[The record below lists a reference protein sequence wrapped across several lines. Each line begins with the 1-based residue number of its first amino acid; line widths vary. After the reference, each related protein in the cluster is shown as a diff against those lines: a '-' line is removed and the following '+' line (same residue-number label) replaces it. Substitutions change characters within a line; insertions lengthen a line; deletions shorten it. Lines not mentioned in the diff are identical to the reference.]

1 MRKIKA
7 ILTDDEQS
15 AQEVLE
21 TLLLKYCPNID
32 IVAVCS
38 NLPDTIDAIKK
49 HKPDVVFLDIEMP
62 EYAGYEIVDYFDTID
77 FHIVFVTAYHQ
88 YAVKAF
94 EISALDYLLKPIEID
109 RLKKTVERLTSK
121 SNQNID
127 QDKYSMFRE
136 SLDYRQPQKMII
148 KVKGD
153 QRVLDTSTIIA
164 IEAQEAYSCI
174 YTIDGDRFLVSKNLK
189 YFQNLLEENLDF
201 FRTHK
206 SWIINRK
213 KLVSFSKS
221 KLEINM
227 ENEIK
232 AKLSKYKAADFEV
245 FLLK

>member
-1 MRKIKA
+1 MEKLKA
-7 ILTDDEQS
+7 ILTDDEKS
-15 AQEVLE
+15 AQEVLQ
-21 TLLLKYCPNID
+21 TLLLNYCPDIE
-32 IVAVCS
+32 IVAVCD
-38 NLPDTIDAIKK
+38 NLLDTVAAIK
-49 HKPDVVFLDIEMP
+49 HYKPDVVFLDIEMP
-62 EYAGYEIVDYFDTID
+62 EYAGYEIVNYFDQIN

-109 RLKKTVERLTSK
+109 RLKKTVERLTTK
-121 SNQNID
+121 SEEKADN
-127 QDKYSMFRE
+127 KRYSMFKE
-136 SLDYRQPQKMII
+136 ALDFNQTQKIII

-153 QRVLDTSTIIA
+153 QRVLDTKTIIA

-174 YTIDGDRFLVSKNLK
+174 YTQDGSRYLVSKNLK
-189 YFQNLLEENLDF
+189 YFQTLLECNPDF

-206 SWIINRK
+206 SWIINRE

-227 ENEIK
+227 ENKIK
-232 AKLSKYKAADFEV
+232 ARLSKYKASDFEM

>member
-1 MRKIKA
+1 MEKLKA
-7 ILTDDEQS
+7 IITDDEQS

-21 TLLLKYCPNID
+21 TLLLKYCPNIEV
-32 IVAVCS
+32 VAICN
-38 NLPDTIDAIKK
+38 NLTETVDAIRKN
-49 HKPDVVFLDIEMP
+49 KPDVVFLDIEMP
-62 EYAGYEIVDYFDTID
+62 EYAGYEIVNFFDKID

-109 RLKKTVERLTSK
+109 RLKKTVERLTEMSRHK
-121 SNQNID
+121 LSGQ
-127 QDKYSMFRE
+127 KYNMYKE
-136 SLDYRQPQKMII
+136 SLDVKQSQKVIVKI
-148 KVKGD
+148 KGD
-153 QRVLDTSTIIA
+153 QHVVETSSIIA

-174 YTIDGDRFLVSKNLK
+174 YTIEGGRYLVSKNLK
-189 YFQNLLEENLDF
+189 YFQTLLVDNSDF

-221 KLEINM
+221 KLEISM

>member
-1 MRKIKA
+1 MEKIKA

-21 TLLLKYCPNID
+21 TLLLKYCPNIE
-32 IVAVCS
+32 IVAICN
-38 NLPDTIDAIKK
+38 NLPDTVDAIKK
-49 HKPDVVFLDIEMP
+49 YKPDVVFLDIEMP
-62 EYAGYEIVDYFDTID
+62 EYAGYEIVNYFDKID

-94 EISALDYLLKPIEID
+94 EISALDYLLKPIEIA
-109 RLKKTVERLTSK
+109 RLKKTIERLTSK
-121 SNQNID
+121 PNLKHEQN
-127 QDKYSMFRE
+127 KYSMFKE
-136 SLDYRQPQKMII
+136 SLDIKQPQKIII

-153 QRVLDTSTIIA
+153 QRVLDTKTIIA

-174 YTIDGDRFLVSKNLK
+174 YTMEGDRFLVSKNLK
-189 YFQNLLEENLDF
+189 SFQILLEDNLDF

-221 KLEINM
+221 KLEISM

>member
-1 MRKIKA
+1 MKKLKA

-32 IVAVCS
+32 VVAVCS
-38 NLPDTIDAIKK
+38 NLPETIDAIKA
-49 HKPDVVFLDIEMP
+49 HNPDVVFLDIEMP
-62 EYAGYEIVDYFDTID
+62 EYAGYEIVNYFDKID

-109 RLKKTVERLTSK
+109 RLKKTVERLTSQ
-121 SNQNID
+121 SNQKIEHN
-127 QDKYSMFRE
+127 KYSMLRE
-136 SLDYRQPQKMII
+136 SLDYKQPQKMII
-148 KVKGD
+148 KVKSD

-174 YTIDGDRFLVSKNLK
+174 YTIDRDRFLVSKNLK
-189 YFQNLLEENLDF
+189 YFQNLLEDNFDF

-232 AKLSKYKAADFEV
+232 AKLSKYKASDFEV

>member
-1 MRKIKA
+1 MEKLKA
-7 ILTDDEQS
+7 IITDDEHS

-21 TLLLKYCPNID
+21 TLLLNYCSNIEV
-32 IVAVCS
+32 VAICS
-38 NLPDTIDAIKK
+38 NLPDTVDAIKK
-49 HKPDVVFLDIEMP
+49 YNPHVVFLDIEMP
-62 EYAGYEIVDYFDTID
+62 EYAGYEIVNYFDKID

-109 RLKKTVERLTSK
+109 RLKKTVERLTMVSDHR
-121 SNQNID
+121 SNSNR
-127 QDKYSMFRE
+127 YNMFKE
-136 SLDYRQPQKMII
+136 SLDYKQSQKVII

-153 QRVLDTSTIIA
+153 QRVLDTKTIIA

-174 YTIDGDRFLVSKNLK
+174 YTVEGERYLVSKNLK
-189 YFQNLLEENLDF
+189 YFQTLLEDNADF